1 MGKEPTERRPTRAV
15 GKAVPMK
22 EVRVLIADDD
32 DRFRWRLVQFLTTE
46 PFIEVIGEAATG
58 HEAMAS
64 ARELKPDL
72 LLMDV
77 RMPGMNGVSA
87 TRCLKKEMPHLKVI
101 VLSVYDLQ
109 EYRDAALASG
119 ASAYI
124 VKKSMIE
131 ELIPAIR
138 NVI

>member
-1 MGKEPTERRPTRAV
+1 
-15 GKAVPMK
+15 MK

-32 DRFRWRLVQFLTTE
+32 DRFRWRLVQFLATE